1 MKCKYK
7 DNYCRKYKMLGLG
20 NHTASVAQ
28 WYVTLSQVF
37 EYNKEDDVNFIYLS
51 EQQKYNAN

>member
-7 DNYCRKYKMLGLG
+7 DNYYRKYKMLGLG
-20 NHTASVAQ
+20 NHTASVTQ

-51 EQQKYNAN
+51 EQHKYNAN